1 MTNAER
7 EYYIKHFC
15 DLVLLNS
22 NEFGSSQTNSIKNKM
37 NLSES
42 EKKVYKEIA
51 YDVYRLLSQNQ
62 FIIEHN
68 KLGFEFSITQL
79 GRQER
84 HRLMTIDKIRP
95 THTQTIISTI
105 SKSFKNIL
113 SDISFKSGLLLLILG
128 TIIVIILGYLNI
140 KH

>member
-15 DLVLLNS
+15 DLILLNS

-79 GRQER
+79 GREER
-84 HRLMTIDKIRP
+84 KNLITAKVIKPKHIPNATHKIFNSIVGLFLDR
-95 THTQTIISTI
+95 TFIITLLASLIIIGLTIILH
-105 SKSFKNIL
+105 KYH
-113 SDISFKSGLLLLILG
+113 
-128 TIIVIILGYLNI
+128 YL
-140 KH
+140 